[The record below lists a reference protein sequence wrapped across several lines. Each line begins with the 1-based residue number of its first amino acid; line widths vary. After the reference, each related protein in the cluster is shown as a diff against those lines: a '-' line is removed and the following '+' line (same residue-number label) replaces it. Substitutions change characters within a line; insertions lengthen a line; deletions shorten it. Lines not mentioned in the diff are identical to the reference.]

1 MVAICTGLVLLLLL
15 MIVWIIYTCVRVRHR
30 KGMDT
35 VIANVATW
43 VGECPPDTS
52 SAEGVRTRFLGEG
65 RCPGENG
72 CPGADGDPGLGTTIT
87 TLTDNCDVEGRL
99 VEEESSI
106 T

>member
-43 VGECPPDTS
+43 VGECPPTTTLS
-52 SAEGVRTRFLGEG
+52 GEGVRTRFLGEG
-65 RCPGENG
+65 RCS
-72 CPGADGDPGLGTTIT
+72 GADGCPELGTTTT